1 MSLTASLMMTLYALD
16 NTTNSFSACS
26 VSAAA
31 GGAPWPDAAG
41 VRFASVSV
49 STSER
54 WDTARHRL
62 RRWECL
68 ETEYLEVKTM
78 SLWRTRRG
86 NATPETAGRRRG
98 EEKVLRAG

>member
-31 GGAPWPDAAG
+31 RGAPWPDAAG
-41 VRFASVSV
+41 ARFASVSV
-49 STSER
+49 STCER

-62 RRWECL
+62 RRWDCL
-68 ETEYLEVKTM
+68 ETKYLEFKTR
-78 SLWRTRRG
+78 SEERRVGKYESRWKTTVSG
-86 NATPETAGRRRG
+86 NR
-98 EEKVLRAG
+98 